1 MPERKYDFLKPISA
15 GGLTF
20 GSETGK
26 KWGDSLH
33 VGEKSRVEFLVM
45 AFNVHM
51 MKQMHFH
58 AAIFTE
64 KQSRKKN
71 MSCVFWS
78 KWCLS
83 EVEGSC

>member
-20 GSETGK
+20 ESETGN

-33 VGEKSRVEFLVM
+33 VGEKSWVEFLLM
-45 AFNVHM
+45 ELNIHM

-64 KQSRKKN
+64 KQSRKKPV
-71 MSCVFWS
+71 MSV
-78 KWCLS
+78 LM
-83 EVEGSC
+83 